1 MKKLFLL
8 LPFSFL
14 LWSSAWSQKDTLFFL
29 YKGTFYSEKG
39 FTQNQHIVKTCNNKV
54 VNFSIIGKNG
64 VKHECTY
71 LVEYNKC
78 TTFDLSQVLMSK
90 NVYFLDYL
98 SELSA
103 EDFIRKFGCINYQN
117 NERLVFLIP
126 VADINRCSCTGYQIH
141 FYSDFLWPKE

>member
-14 LWSSAWSQKDTLFFL
+14 LWSSAWSQKDTLFFM
-29 YKGTFYSEKG
+29 YKGSFLLEAKQTSK
-39 FTQNQHIVKTCNNKV
+39 QPIQRSIVD
-54 VNFSIIGKNG
+54 KNLYFEVLGVKG
-64 VKHECTY
+64 VKHACVHY
-71 LVEYNKC
+71 PEYDKRSV
-78 TTFDLSQVLMSK
+78 FDLSQVLMSK

-103 EDFIRKFGCINYQN
+103 EDFIRKFGYINYQN

-141 FYSDFLWPKE
+141 FYSDFIWPKE